1 MEWPKQSP
9 QGWLLLI
16 LDQLSLS
23 LSHPSIPFFP
33 RHTLCRFRRGNT
45 LYCGF
50 YIHYY
55 WVHPL
60 TLCVSSMPVYRRIYS
75 TCASGAPILN
85 LLDNQEIAR
94 PFLTYD
100 PHLPHGAMHTLWVGY
115 ASTHEWLSGH
125 HIYPRI
131 YESNYQLAFCN
142 ARHSL
147 HILSENYIL
156 VPTSLRRALNVLN
169 ANPGAKHTG
178 RSRRTNTDY
187 PETQSITH
195 NSA

>member
-1 MEWPKQSP
+1 MAYLWNGAGEGRGGAGSGRGSQRNGLSGVP

-16 LDQLSLS
+16 LDLLS
-23 LSHPSIPFFP
+23 LSHPSIPFLP
-33 RHTLCRFRRGNT
+33 RRTLCRFRRGNT

-50 YIHYY
+50 CTHYY
-55 WVHPL
+55 WAHPL
-60 TLCVSSMPVYRRIYS
+60 TPCVSSMPVYRQIYS

-131 YESNYQLAFCN
+131 YESNYQLAFCH

-147 HILSENYIL
+147 HILLHSRAHFAK
-156 VPTSLRRALNVLN
+156 TSIERIER
-169 ANPGAKHTG
+169 
-178 RSRRTNTDY
+178 
-187 PETQSITH
+187 
-195 NSA
+195 